1 MNTEDNKQVDARIE
15 KAIDDFKKSLKMHVY
30 VNQHRSGAVE
40 VDVRLYSDGELIA
53 SDDDEVYLE
62 SN

>member
-1 MNTEDNKQVDARIE
+1 MDEQIINFLIE
-15 KAIDDFKKSLKMHVY
+15 KAIKDFKKSLKMHVY
-30 VNQHRSGAVE
+30 VNQHRTGAVE
-40 VDVRLYSDGELIA
+40 VDVRLYSDDELIA